1 MTLIQHWGMSLQ
13 VSDLITYLPH
23 HRCVLQ
29 FGVSLLGCTDARMPE
44 HLCHSLH
51 AHAMVEEQHAACTAA
66 PMRSDRLVY
75 PRSLGDHFQPH
86 VVLLVAEARQL
97 SVLLPHYRQGFR
109 QQHRAVFYAC
119 LVTSVL
125 YHIAVAHLAH
135 PVEVERHQV

>member
-75 PRSLGDHFQPH
+75 PRSLGDHFQPLLYCWLLKRGNCPWYFLTIARASGNSTAQYSMP
-86 VVLLVAEARQL
+86 VL
-97 SVLLPHYRQGFR
+97 
-109 QQHRAVFYAC
+109 
-119 LVTSVL
+119 
-125 YHIAVAHLAH
+125 
-135 PVEVERHQV
+135 